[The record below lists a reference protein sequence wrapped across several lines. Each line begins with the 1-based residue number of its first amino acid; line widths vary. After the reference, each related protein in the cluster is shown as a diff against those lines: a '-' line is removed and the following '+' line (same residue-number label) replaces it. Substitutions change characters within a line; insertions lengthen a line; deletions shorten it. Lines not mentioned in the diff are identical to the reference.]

1 MMEHEP
7 AVFVVDDDPA
17 VLDALEELIDSV
29 GLSVKSFSS
38 AQAFL
43 EAYDPDQPGCL
54 ILDIRMPGMDG
65 LELQQRL
72 KGEGIDIPII
82 FLSGHAD
89 VPIAVRAV
97 QAGAFDFVEKPF
109 REQSLLDSIK
119 RAITLHQELRRRRS
133 NRDMVLARLA
143 SLTDREREVL
153 DLVIEGKTSKAIA
166 NELDRSHKTID
177 QHRAKIL
184 EKMQAEN
191 VASLVRMVL
200 DVKPT

>member
-1 MMEHEP
+1 MEHEP